1 MKSTREH
8 KENTCHKWEHALFP
22 LVPGRGGAQWEDT
35 CVFRSKKAVSNE
47 TEMVS
52 SWVETAA
59 RAALGGEP
67 DEVTLPP
74 TQVGAVS
81 K

>member
-1 MKSTREH
+1 M
-8 KENTCHKWEHALFP
+8 
-22 LVPGRGGAQWEDT
+22 
-35 CVFRSKKAVSNE
+35 KKAVSNE